1 MSFASDLR
9 RFANLTSQK
18 METVVKSS
26 LVRIGSSIVV
36 KSPVDT
42 GRFRSNWLAAYGT
55 ADTTV
60 NMSVD
65 PSGQSSLNRL
75 KMSVNGLNFREYFYF
90 TNSLP
95 YAKGLEYGDSM
106 QAPSGMVRVSVA
118 AWENILADEIRK
130 IAR

>member
-18 METVVKSS
+18 METVVKAS
-26 LVRIGSSIVV
+26 LVRIGTSVVV

-42 GRFRSNWLAAYGT
+42 GRFKSNWLASYGT

-60 NMSVD
+60 SMSVD
-65 PSGQSSLNRL
+65 PSGQSSINRL
-75 KMSVNGLNFREYFYF
+75 KMSVQGLTFREYFYF

>member
-26 LVRIGSSIVV
+26 LVRIGTSIVV
-36 KSPVDT
+36 KSPVDE
-42 GRFRSNWLAAYGT
+42 GRFINNWLAAYGT

-60 NMSVD
+60 SMSVD
-65 PSGQSSLNRL
+65 PSGQSSINRL
-75 KMSVNGLNFREYFYF
+75 RMSVNGLNFREYFYF

-95 YAKGLEYGDSM
+95 YAVPLEYGYSDK
-106 QAPSGMVRVSVA
+106 APAGMVRISVA

>member
-1 MSFASDLR
+1 MTFASDLR

-18 METVVKSS
+18 METVVKAS
-26 LVRIGSSIVV
+26 LVRIGTSVVV

-60 NMSVD
+60 SMSVD
-65 PSGQSSLNRL
+65 PSGQSSINRL
-75 KMSVNGLNFREYFYF
+75 KLSVQGLTFREYFYF

-95 YAKGLEYGDSM
+95 YAKGLEYGNSM

-130 IAR
+130 VAR

>member
-18 METVVKSS
+18 METVVKAS
-26 LVRIGSSIVV
+26 LVRIGTSIVV

-42 GRFRSNWLAAYGT
+42 GRFKSNWLASYGT

-60 NMSVD
+60 SMSVD
-65 PSGQSSLNRL
+65 PSGQASINRL
-75 KMSVNGLNFREYFYF
+75 KISVQGLTFREHFYF

-95 YAKGLEYGDSM
+95 
-106 QAPSGMVRVSVA
+106 
-118 AWENILADEIRK
+118 
-130 IAR
+130 

>member
-1 MSFASDLR
+1 MTFASDLR
-9 RFANLTSQK
+9 RFANLTNQK

-26 LVRIGSSIVV
+26 LVRIGTSIVV

-65 PSGQSSLNRL
+65 QSGQGVLNRL

-95 YAKGLEYGDSM
+95 YAKVCNTATQHRHL
-106 QAPSGMVRVSVA
+106 A
-118 AWENILADEIRK
+118 AWFAYPWQHGKVFWPMKSER
-130 IAR
+130 

>member
-26 LVRIGSSIVV
+26 LVRIGTSIVV

-65 PSGQSSLNRL
+65 PGGQSSLNRL
-75 KMSVNGLNFREYFYF
+75 KMSVNGLNFHEYFYF

-118 AWENILADEIRK
+118 AWENILDDEIRK

>member
-9 RFANLTSQK
+9 RFANLTNQK

-26 LVRIGSSIVV
+26 LVRIGTSIVV

-55 ADTTV
+55 ANTTT

-65 PSGQSSLNRL
+65 PGGQSSLNRL
-75 KMSVNGLNFREYFYF
+75 KMSVNGLTFREYFYF

-95 YAKGLEYGDSM
+95 YAEGLEYGDSM

>member
-18 METVVKSS
+18 METVVKAS
-26 LVRIGSSIVV
+26 LVRIGTSVVV

-60 NMSVD
+60 SMSVD
-65 PSGQSSLNRL
+65 PSGRSSINRL
-75 KMSVNGLNFREYFYF
+75 KLSVQGLTFREYFYF

-118 AWENILADEIRK
+118 AWENILADEIRRV
-130 IAR
+130 AR

>member
-18 METVVKSS
+18 METVVKAS
-26 LVRIGSSIVV
+26 LVRIGTSIVV

-42 GRFRSNWLAAYGT
+42 GRFKSNWLASYGT

-60 NMSVD
+60 SMSVD
-65 PSGQSSLNRL
+65 PSGQASINRL
-75 KMSVNGLNFREYFYF
+75 KISVQGLTFREHFYF

-106 QAPSGMVRVSVA
+106 QAPSGMVRISVA

-130 IAR
+130 VAR

>member
-18 METVVKSS
+18 METVVKAS
-26 LVRIGSSIVV
+26 LVRIGTSVVV

-60 NMSVD
+60 SMSVD
-65 PSGQSSLNRL
+65 PSGQSSINRL
-75 KMSVNGLNFREYFYF
+75 KMSVQGLTFREYFYF

-130 IAR
+130 VAR

>member
-26 LVRIGSSIVV
+26 LVRIGTSIVV

-42 GRFRSNWLAAYGT
+42 GRFRGNWLAAYGT

-75 KMSVNGLNFREYFYF
+75 KMSVNGLTFREYFYF

>member
-18 METVVKSS
+18 METVVKAS
-26 LVRIGSSIVV
+26 LVRIGASVVV

-42 GRFRSNWLAAYGT
+42 GRFKSNWLAAYGT

-60 NMSVD
+60 SMSVD
-65 PSGQSSLNRL
+65 PSGQSSINRL
-75 KMSVNGLNFREYFYF
+75 ILSVQGLTFREHFYF

-95 YAKGLEYGDSM
+95 YAKGLEYGNSM

-130 IAR
+130 VAR

>member
-1 MSFASDLR
+1 MTFASDLR

-18 METVVKSS
+18 METVVKAS
-26 LVRIGSSIVV
+26 LVRIGTSVVV

-42 GRFRSNWLAAYGT
+42 GRFKSNWLASYGT

-60 NMSVD
+60 SMSVD
-65 PSGQSSLNRL
+65 PSGQSSINRL
-75 KMSVNGLNFREYFYF
+75 RMSAQGLTFREYFYF

-106 QAPSGMVRVSVA
+106 QAPGGMVRVSVA

-130 IAR
+130 VAR

>member
-18 METVVKSS
+18 METVVKAS
-26 LVRIGSSIVV
+26 LVRIGTSVVV

-42 GRFRSNWLAAYGT
+42 GRFRSNWLAAYGA

-60 NMSVD
+60 SMSVD
-65 PSGQSSLNRL
+65 PSGQASLNRL
-75 KMSVNGLNFREYFYF
+75 KMSVQGLTFREHFYF

-106 QAPSGMVRVSVA
+106 QAPSGMVRISVA

-130 IAR
+130 VAR

>member
-18 METVVKSS
+18 METVVKAS
-26 LVRIGSSIVV
+26 LVRIGASVVV

-42 GRFRSNWLAAYGT
+42 GRFKSNWLAAYGT

-60 NMSVD
+60 SMSVD
-65 PSGQSSLNRL
+65 PSGQSSINRL
-75 KMSVNGLNFREYFYF
+75 ILSVQGVTFREHFYF

-95 YAKGLEYGDSM
+95 YAKGLEYGNSM

-130 IAR
+130 VAR

>member
-1 MSFASDLR
+1 MTFARDLR

-18 METVVKSS
+18 METVVKAS
-26 LVRIGSSIVV
+26 LVRIGTSVVV

-60 NMSVD
+60 SMSVD
-65 PSGQSSLNRL
+65 PSGQSSINRL
-75 KMSVNGLNFREYFYF
+75 KLSVQGLTFREYFYF

-130 IAR
+130 VAR

>member
-26 LVRIGSSIVV
+26 LVRIGTSIVV

-90 TNSLP
+90 TNTLP

>member
-18 METVVKSS
+18 MEAVVKSS
-26 LVRIGSSIVV
+26 LVRIGTSIVV

-65 PSGQSSLNRL
+65 PSGQAALNRL

-95 YAKGLEYGDSM
+95 YAKGLEYGDSA
-106 QAPSGMVRVSVA
+106 QAPGGMVRVSVA
-118 AWENILADEIRK
+118 AWESILADEIRK

>member
-18 METVVKSS
+18 METVVKAS
-26 LVRIGSSIVV
+26 LVRICTSVVV

-60 NMSVD
+60 SMSVD
-65 PSGQSSLNRL
+65 PSGQSSINRL
-75 KMSVNGLNFREYFYF
+75 KLSVQGLTFREYFYF

-95 YAKGLEYGDSM
+95 YAKGLEYGNSM

-130 IAR
+130 VAR

>member
-1 MSFASDLR
+1 MTFANDLR
-9 RFANLTSQK
+9 RFANLTNQK

-26 LVRIGSSIVV
+26 LVRIGTSIVV

-65 PSGQSSLNRL
+65 QSGQGVLNRL

-95 YAKGLEYGDSM
+95 YAKGLEYGDSA

-118 AWENILADEIRK
+118 AWESILADEIRK
-130 IAR
+130 VAR